1 MPFKDLVIINL
12 LITKKKRIAYLKIY
26 HIFALQLNL
35 NLYIMKKQ
43 LHLFFALAF
52 LFCVYNSLPAQVLT
66 QNDYYPIQVSGD
78 VPLDFRKTIED
89 KLNEHNQKVNKGVS
103 TKPMSKEEKIEE
115 EFLISQQYHI
125 NQMMHSGQ
133 IFFGDSVTEYLND
146 VAKKLLENTF
156 PELLNEIRIYA
167 SFSPAVNAYATDE
180 GVIIVNVGLIAQ
192 LTNEAELAFFIAHE
206 IAHYVKKHSITS
218 FKEDKAEKSKFG
230 FVQDDD
236 YLLRKNSRSRDIE
249 READQYA
256 FKEIYLPAGY
266 SPKALQI
273 AFDILKYSYLPIDE
287 IEFPTDY
294 FDNEYFTVKSGY
306 FLDSDRI
313 NPIAINED
321 YDEDKSTHPACDE
334 RKMKLL
340 SFVSDEEFI
349 AGKSF
354 MLSEE
359 RFNRIRDIARFE
371 MINSQLLACD
381 YVNVFYNAFIMQ
393 KYYPNNIF
401 IHKAILYA
409 EYAVMKYKTDRNTS
423 AVVTYYR
430 KMEGASQQL
439 SYFFNKVS
447 KEELGIIAL
456 RKAYELKKAQP
467 ENDFI
472 DDIFND
478 IVRELVYEY
487 DIKYQMFSRE
497 KRIELANDTAA
508 IENDNKYSRISANQE
523 SNFDYKYAFVDIVQD
538 KEFMEAF
545 EHWEDKYL
553 AHKEKMDKEKQDKKS
568 KKQSKEQD
576 IPDDINSIML
586 FDPFFV
592 SVDLRNY
599 KNSVIEYEKTEKI
612 KDKFTQDIISIAERN
627 NINTSLVS
635 TEQINED
642 ETELYNIHKS
652 IYAWIY
658 ELSSHEI
665 DEDDYIISFQSQY
678 LQKVIDY
685 SDTKYMLWPL
695 AVEVKSRDEMDA
707 YMNCCYAA
715 LILPLSPY
723 FLYKAFTA
731 SKKSEL
737 ILVLLDIEKGYTVD
751 YTKHSM
757 NSKYRD
763 DKIKSKIHSTMFKY
777 KNK

>member
-1 MPFKDLVIINL
+1 
-12 LITKKKRIAYLKIY
+12 
-26 HIFALQLNL
+26 
-35 NLYIMKKQ
+35 MKNH
-43 LHLFFALAF
+43 LHFFFAIAF

-89 KLNEHNQKVNKGVS
+89 KLNEHNQKINKGVS
-103 TKPMSKEEKIEE
+103 TKPMSKGEKIEE

-146 VAKKLLENTF
+146 IAKKLLENTF

-167 SFSPAVNAYATDE
+167 SFSSAVNAYATDE
-180 GVIIVNVGLIAQ
+180 GVIIVNVGLISQ

-236 YLLRKNSRSRDIE
+236 YLLRKNSRSREIE
-249 READQYA
+249 READNYA
-256 FKEIYLPAGY
+256 FKEIFLPAGY

-273 AFDILKYSYLPIDE
+273 AFDILKYSYLPLDE
-287 IEFPTDY
+287 IVFPTDY
-294 FDNEYFTVKSGY
+294 FDNEYYTAKTGY
-306 FLDSDRI
+306 FLDSEKI

-340 SFVSDEEFI
+340 SLVTDEELNS
-349 AGKSF
+349 GTLF

-359 RFNRIRDIARFE
+359 RFKRIRDISRFE
-371 MINSQLLACD
+371 MIHSQLLACD
-381 YVNVFYNAFIMQ
+381 YVNVLYNAFIMQ
-393 KYYPNNIF
+393 KDYPDNVYLN
-401 IHKAILYA
+401 KAILYS
-409 EYAVMKYKTDRNTS
+409 EYAVMKYKTDRKTS
-423 AVVTYYR
+423 SVVTYFR
-430 KMEGASQQL
+430 KIEGASQQV
-439 SYFFNKVS
+439 SYFFNKAS
-447 KEELGIIAL
+447 NIALGVIAL
-456 RKAYELKKAQP
+456 RKAYELKKAHP
-467 ENDFI
+467 DDNFI
-472 DDIFND
+472 DDIYND
-478 IVRELVYEY
+478 IVRELVYEH
-487 DIKYQMFSRE
+487 DVKYMMFSRE
-497 KRIELANDTAA
+497 KPSEIQADTTA
-508 IENDNKYSRISANQE
+508 IAEKNKYSRISANQE
-523 SNFDYKYAFVDIVQD
+523 NNFDYKYAFIDVIQE
-538 KEFMEAF
+538 KEFMETF
-545 EHWEDKYL
+545 EYWEEKYL
-553 AHKEKMDKEKQDKKS
+553 SYKEKKDKDKLEKKG
-568 KKQSKEQD
+568 KQQSEEQD
-576 IPDDINSIML
+576 IPDDIDKLML

-592 SVDLRNY
+592 AVDLRNY
-599 KNSVIEYEKTEKI
+599 KKSAIEYEKTERI
-612 KDKFTQDIISIAERN
+612 KDKFTKDIISIAELN

-642 ETELYNIHKS
+642 DTELYNIHKS

-658 ELSSHEI
+658 ELSSHDI
-665 DEDDYIISFQSQY
+665 KEDDYIISFQSQY

-695 AVEVKSRDEMDA
+695 AVEVKSRDEMDT

-715 LILPLSPY
+715 IIVPLAPY
-723 FLYKAFTA
+723 FLYKAFAPT
-731 SKKSEL
+731 KKSEL

-757 NSKYRD
+757 NSKFRE
-763 DKIKSKIHSTMFKY
+763 DKVKSKIHSTMFKY